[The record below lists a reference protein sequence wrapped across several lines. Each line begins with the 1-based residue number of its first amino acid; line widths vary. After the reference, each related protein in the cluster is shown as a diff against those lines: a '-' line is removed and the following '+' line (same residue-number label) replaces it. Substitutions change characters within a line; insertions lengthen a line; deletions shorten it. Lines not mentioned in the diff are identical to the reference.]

1 MHTSTWHFWKVSRY
15 WCSFVRTLRLKRFL
29 LRNWGCYRG
38 SWKSMKKPCWAVLRS
53 WTCCNRNWL
62 PPNRETRYC
71 LRSFW
76 LGLRVFIST
85 LVCQAVGIKSC
96 YKSSENWCHL
106 FILPAHSL
114 CLTSGD
120 TMMSKTDAIPSLM
133 KLYILHLLLL
143 LFSFVI
149 LG

>member
-29 LRNWGCYRG
+29 LRNWGCCRG

-76 LGLRVFIST
+76 LGLGVFIST

-120 TMMSKTDAIPSLM
+120 IQWWAKQMPFLPSWSFTF
-133 KLYILHLLLL
+133 YI
-143 LFSFVI
+143 FYCCSFP
-149 LG
+149 LWF